1 MAGIYGSKE
10 GTSPLETLT
19 EQKTEEN
26 KVGRFTMEKGTQLY
40 IYPSSIKN
48 KTEKEIQKLSNKK
61 LEGKINKE
69 NQKTKNKNK
78 KW

>member
-1 MAGIYGSKE
+1 
-10 GTSPLETLT
+10 
-19 EQKTEEN
+19 
-26 KVGRFTMEKGTQLY
+26 MEKGTQLY

-48 KTEKEIQKLSNKK
+48 KTEKEIQKQSNKK